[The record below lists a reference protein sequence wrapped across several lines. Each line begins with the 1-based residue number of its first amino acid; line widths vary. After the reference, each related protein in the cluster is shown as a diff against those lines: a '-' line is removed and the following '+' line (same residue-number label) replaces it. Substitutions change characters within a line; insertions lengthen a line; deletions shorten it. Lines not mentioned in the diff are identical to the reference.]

1 MSWARDTLEALKRI
15 ILLEDRIRSLTE
27 ESQRLMDKCQD
38 LDRRLIRMEA
48 KFELLERMAT
58 PSRRALPEKYCRHAE
73 LHSWQRKALRSAQA
87 TAEVTAGVGVDSR
100 ADGGDLQYRCG
111 DSARLSPIPR
121 RART

>member
-1 MSWARDTLEALKRI
+1 MSWARDTLGALKRI

-58 PSRRALPEKYCRHAE
+58 PSRRALPEK
-73 LHSWQRKALRSAQA
+73 
-87 TAEVTAGVGVDSR
+87 
-100 ADGGDLQYRCG
+100 
-111 DSARLSPIPR
+111 
-121 RART
+121 